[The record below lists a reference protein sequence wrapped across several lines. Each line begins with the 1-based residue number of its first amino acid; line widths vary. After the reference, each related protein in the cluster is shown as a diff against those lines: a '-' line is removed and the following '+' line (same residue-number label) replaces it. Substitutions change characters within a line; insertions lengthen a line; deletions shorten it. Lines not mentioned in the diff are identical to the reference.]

1 MYVII
6 YFLISIFCIAEHV
19 SAEARKVFEDVE
31 EDFSQLKRIVAWL
44 EEWRARDLPTYSDAY
59 VSYNLP
65 KIFSPYIRYLRIKK
79 FQAMLQHGIFIRQ
92 RILLVVWW
100 KLLSTLCLRNLK
112 GHLCLE

>member
-1 MYVII
+1 M
-6 YFLISIFCIAEHV
+6 FCIAEHV

-65 KIFSPYIRYLRIKK
+65 KIFSPYIRYFGIIK
-79 FQAMLQHGIFIRQ
+79 FQVMLHHCICRRQ
-92 RILLVVWW
+92 RVLPM
-100 KLLSTLCLRNLK
+100 S
-112 GHLCLE
+112 

>member
-1 MYVII
+1 M
-6 YFLISIFCIAEHV
+6 

-65 KIFSPYIRYLRIKK
+65 KIFSPYIR
-79 FQAMLQHGIFIRQ
+79 
-92 RILLVVWW
+92 
-100 KLLSTLCLRNLK
+100 
-112 GHLCLE
+112 